1 MSLYDSQYKAST
13 ASAVH
18 LHTALWAS
26 SAKLWHHLLM
36 RMQVV
41 WGELGDSPL
50 ESLSVLSSEVAVP
63 LLRSQIRHGRMPDM
77 AALELTDSLQ
87 AFVSSGTLLS
97 ASIECPG
104 MLCMV
109 HTPASLAK
117 F

>member
-1 MSLYDSQYKAST
+1 MSLCDSQYKAST

-26 SAKLWHHLLM
+26 SAKPWHHFLM

-63 LLRSQIRHGRMPDM
+63 LLRSQIRHGSMPDS

-87 AFVSSGTLLS
+87 AFVSSGKLL
-97 ASIECPG
+97 P
-104 MLCMV
+104 
-109 HTPASLAK
+109 TSL
-117 F
+117 